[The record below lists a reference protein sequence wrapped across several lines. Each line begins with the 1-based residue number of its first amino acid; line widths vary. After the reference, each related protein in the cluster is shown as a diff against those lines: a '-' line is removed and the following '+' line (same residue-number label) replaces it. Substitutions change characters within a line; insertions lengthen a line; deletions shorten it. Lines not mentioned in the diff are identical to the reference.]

1 MLALKKFNS
10 RKFSIKRN
18 HDKERRSSMKRAT
31 SLEQNGNNEI
41 KTLRDLIVKKLEKC
55 LIIDQLNAYNTNI
68 KTTNIEK
75 KPINF
80 ILKTKFPM
88 KKSIRN
94 ELKNPCILNPFIV
107 QKTEEKKENIPFVSI
122 KKDPIKKK
130 KKKNVVSQSK
140 QEITYQK
147 PLEEINEDLS
157 PKKFGCL
164 IIKQKGLGD

>member
-1 MLALKKFNS
+1 MHSLKKFNS
-10 RKFSIKRN
+10 QKFSTKRN
-18 HDKERRSSMKRAT
+18 QDKERRSSMKRAT
-31 SLEQNGNNEI
+31 SFEQTSNNEI

-55 LIIDQLNAYNTNI
+55 LIIDQLNANNPPNI
-68 KTTNIEK
+68 KTTKIEK

-88 KKSIRN
+88 KKTIRN
-94 ELKNPCILNPFIV
+94 ELKNSCIV

-122 KKDPIKKK
+122 KKNPIPIKKK
-130 KKKNVVSQSK
+130 KKKKIVSLSK

-147 PLEEINEDLS
+147 SPEELNEDLS
-157 PKKFGCL
+157 HQKFGRL